1 MAETLTIN
9 KTDFLNAYKKATG
22 AVKTSLAKLVPTE
35 VLNGKITDKVKSFE
49 DACKVLKMKVPVF
62 AKTDSKDEVA
72 FRKLKVIIQ
81 ALNEGWKPNWKDSNE
96 YKYYPW
102 WDMDGGFSL
111 FFVRG
116 LFRCT
121 YVPSCLCFK
130 NEELAQYAAKQFLS
144 IYKDFIVS

>member
-49 DACKVLKMKVPVF
+49 DACKVLKIKVPVF
-62 AKTDSKDEVA
+62 AKTDSKDEIA
-72 FRKLKVIIQ
+72 FRKLKTIIQ
-81 ALNEGWKPNWKDSNE
+81 ALNEGWKPDWNNSNE
-96 YKYYPW
+96 YKYFPW
-102 WDMDGGFSL
+102 WNMDGGFSL
-111 FFVRG
+111 RG
-116 LFRCT
+116 VLGRYLNSF
-121 YVPSCLCFK
+121 VPSCLCFK
-130 NEELAQYAAKQFLS
+130 NEELANYAAKQFLS